1 MLRFRMDPPEIFQL
15 INSMELPPTG
25 LWTCVR
31 AGMRSA
37 RVDDATRKWQRR
49 FDKDLDRSVPDA
61 ERPRTA
67 PSHSDAEAESVL
79 LRESAD

>member
-1 MLRFRMDPPEIFQL
+1 
-15 INSMELPPTG
+15 
-25 LWTCVR
+25 
-31 AGMRSA
+31 MRSA